1 MYILCKYIVGFP
13 GGSDGKEL
21 ACNAGDLGSIPGSGR
36 FPGEGNHYPLQY
48 SFVQNSMD
56 RGAWWAAIQ
65 GDAKSET
72 QLSD

>member
-1 MYILCKYIVGFP
+1 MQIYCGLPWWF
-13 GGSDGKEL
+13 DGKEL
-21 ACNAGDLGSIPGSGR
+21 AGNTGDLGSIPGSRR

-56 RGAWWAAIQ
+56 RGAWWTAVH